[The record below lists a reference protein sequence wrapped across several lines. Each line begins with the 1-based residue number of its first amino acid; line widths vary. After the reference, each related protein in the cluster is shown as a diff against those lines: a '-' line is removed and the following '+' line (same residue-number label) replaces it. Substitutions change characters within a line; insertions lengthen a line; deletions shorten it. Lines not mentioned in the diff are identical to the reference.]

1 MVAILAV
8 RAFPT
13 TIRDRLTLL
22 GARLGTKFG
31 CTTQALAVI
40 SALMTYQHPLA
51 YLLGLEGHALLR
63 GWAGDYDREFVE
75 ARLAEIAALL
85 ANDTLSGHPGV
96 NVERGTIQGG
106 YERWAPSYDGPNG
119 LFDIDEPVVYGIVD
133 ALPVGD
139 ALDAA
144 CGTGRFA
151 THLLERGHRV
161 IGVDSSPHMLDVARA
176 KLPDADL
183 RLGELQAIPV
193 DDAAVDLVMCGL
205 ALIHM
210 PDLGPVM
217 AEFAR
222 VLRPGGHVVVS
233 DVHHRLVLLGSVV
246 HATGPNGE
254 PGLTPTFRHS
264 AGDFVRAALGAGLE
278 IRRCEELRTAPTT
291 PPAPARPDAEPG
303 EWADWPWTLLAMLP
317 AAAHASVG
325 GEVIVLDLQK
335 PTA

>member
-1 MVAILAV
+1 M
-8 RAFPT
+8 
-13 TIRDRLTLL
+13 
-22 GARLGTKFG
+22 RLGTKFG
-31 CTTQALAVI
+31 RAGQALAVI
-40 SALMTYQHPLA
+40 SALVTYQHPLA

-63 GWAGDYDREFVE
+63 GWAGDYDRAFVE
-75 ARLAEIAALL
+75 ERLAEIRALL
-85 ANDTLSGHPGV
+85 TNEALTGHPGV
-96 NVERGTIQGG
+96 NLAPGTTQGG
-106 YERWAPSYDGPNG
+106 YERWASSYDGPNG

-151 THLLERGHRV
+151 THLVERGHRV

-183 RLGELQAIPV
+183 RLGELQEMPV

-205 ALIHM
+205 ALIHV
-210 PDLGPVM
+210 PDLAPVM

-233 DVHHRLVLLGSVV
+233 DVHHQLVLLGSVA
-246 HATGPNGE
+246 HAIGPNGE

-264 AGDFVRAALGAGLE
+264 AGDFVRAALAAGLE
-278 IRRCEELRTAPTT
+278 IRRCEELRTVSTT
-291 PPAPARPDAEPG
+291 PPEPACPDAEPG
-303 EWADWPWTLLAMLP
+303 EWADWPWTLIAMLP
-317 AAAHASVG
+317 AAARATAG
-325 GEVIVLDLQK
+325 GEVIVWSFQK
-335 PTA
+335 PA